1 MLDES
6 TVGRLAEFCDLIR
19 RCRTAYDALDRD
31 LTLPEVLRDET
42 VRHIGV
48 HHNVLGIGGIGRVLP
63 IMIERMRTAG
73 FKVTVFIDRELP
85 PGSGLGTLPADVDV
99 VVLPKAVADS
109 SAKRLVRRI
118 EVLAREIRERRIDAW
133 YDHSHN
139 LVSWSDNPALWTMM
153 AVRYVLALPC
163 FMHVHAQ
170 FTMDLYRGDG
180 DRFDVLLRK
189 FFPRWLSSLVVL
201 SRADEWFFRS
211 RGAEAVYMPN
221 PLDRI
226 LREVANGPR
235 PVRPWGK
242 TVLWVGR
249 MASVQK
255 QPVEALKV
263 FARVHKRD
271 PATRMIMLGD
281 GDAMADALSFRKK
294 HRLDDCVELTG
305 VRKDAYEFYRR
316 ADVFLCTS
324 RFEGFSLVLLEAMAH
339 AVPIVSYEMPY
350 LETLHGNDGAV
361 CVPQG
366 DVTSAADAVLRLL
379 GDRDLAARTGAA
391 ALAHLRKL
399 DAFDFASAYSRI
411 FQGRVEPSFTGVESV
426 GLRQVAE
433 DCLWGS
439 AAAGNYVFRN
449 TLLAYGRLFRPVTRA
464 LLAYHVFRSVLAAP
478 FSKRASREHKE
489 KAARLEKL
497 YRWVSKPGRRV
508 PLFG

>member
-1 MLDES
+1 MFDEP
-6 TVGRLAEFCDLIR
+6 TAGRLAEFCDLIR
-19 RCRTAYDALDRD
+19 RCRTAYDALDLD
-31 LTLPEVLRDET
+31 LTLPEVLRNET

-63 IMIERMRTAG
+63 IMVERMRTAG

-85 PGSGLGTLPADVDV
+85 PGSGLGSLPVDVDV

-109 SAKRLVRRI
+109 SPKQLVRRFK
-118 EVLAREIRERRIDAW
+118 VLAREIRERKIDAW

-180 DRFDVLLRK
+180 DRFDVLVRK
-189 FFPRWLSSLVVL
+189 FFPQWLSALVVL

-211 RGAEAVYMPN
+211 RGIEAMYMPN
-221 PLDRI
+221 PLDRL
-226 LREVANGPR
+226 LREAADVTR
-235 PVRPWGK
+235 PVCPQGK

-263 FARVHKRD
+263 FARVHERD
-271 PATRMIMLGD
+271 PDTSMIMLGD
-281 GDAMADALSFRKK
+281 GDAMADALRFRKK
-294 HRLDDCVELTG
+294 HHLDDCVELTG

-339 AVPIVSYEMPY
+339 GVPIVSYEMPY
-350 LETLHGNDGAV
+350 LETFRGNEGAIR
-361 CVPQG
+361 VPQG
-366 DVTSAADAVLRLL
+366 DVAAAADAVLRLL
-379 GDRDLAARTGAA
+379 NDHDMAERIGAA
-391 ALAHLRKL
+391 AFAHLRKL
-399 DAFDFASAYSRI
+399 DAFDFASAYSRV
-411 FQGRVEPSFTGVESV
+411 FQGRVEPSFTDVESAD
-426 GLRQVAE
+426 LRQVAE
-433 DCLWGS
+433 DCLWDS

-464 LLAYHVFRSVLAAP
+464 LVAYHVFRSALAAP
-478 FSKRASREHKE
+478 FSKQVASEHKE
-489 KAARLEKL
+489 KAVRLEKL
-497 YRWVSKPGRRV
+497 YRWVSRPGRRV

>member
-6 TVGRLAEFCDLIR
+6 TAGRLAEFCDLIR

-31 LTLPEVLRDET
+31 LPLPEVLRNET

-221 PLDRI
+221 PLDRV

-235 PVRPWGK
+235 PVRPQGK
-242 TVLWVGR
+242 LLLWVGR

-255 QPVEALKV
+255 QPVEALKI
-263 FARVHKRD
+263 FARVHERD
-271 PATRMIMLGD
+271 PEARLVMLGD
-281 GDAMADALSFRKK
+281 GDAMADALRFRDT
-294 HRLDDCVELTG
+294 HRLTGCVELAG
-305 VRKDAYEFYRR
+305 VRKDAYEFYKR
-316 ADVFLCTS
+316 ADVALCTS
-324 RFEGFSLVLLEAMAH
+324 RFEGFPMVMLESMAH
-339 AVPIVSYEMPY
+339 SLPLVSYDMPC
-350 LETLHGNDGAV
+350 LETFRGNEGAIR
-361 CVPQG
+361 VPQG
-366 DVTSAADAVLRLL
+366 DVAAAADAVLRLL
-379 GDRDLAARTGAA
+379 NDRDMAKRTGAA
-391 ALAHLRKL
+391 ALEHLRRL
-399 DAFDFASAYSRI
+399 DAFDFNGAYARL
-411 FQGRVEPSFTGVESV
+411 FRGTCAPTYAKGEEEELRRLV
-426 GLRQVAE
+426 G
-433 DCLWGS
+433 DCLWT
-439 AAAGNYVFRN
+439 AAADGSQVCRN
-449 TLLAYGRLFRPVTRA
+449 TLLGYGRMFKAVTRCLMAYALFRHLIAR
-464 LLAYHVFRSVLAAP
+464 P
-478 FSKRASREHKE
+478 FSKKSAAAHRE